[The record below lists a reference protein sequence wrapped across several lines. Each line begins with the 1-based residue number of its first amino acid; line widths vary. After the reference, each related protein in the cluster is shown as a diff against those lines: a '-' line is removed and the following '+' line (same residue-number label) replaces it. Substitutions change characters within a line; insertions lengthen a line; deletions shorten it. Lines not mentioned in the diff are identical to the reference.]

1 MVRCSPLNGKAEAIS
16 HGAAT
21 IINAIATGKGAAI
34 GVDLWTKAKVR
45 LTDQPRIIE
54 STIVSDPTESP
65 VLIENTVKKVLK
77 YFNLEEKFGAKVETL
92 SNIPIARGMKS
103 SSAAANAVALA
114 TVTALNKKLDDI
126 TIVKLGVEG
135 AIAAKVTITGAFD
148 DACASYFGGIIVTD
162 NLKRRIVKRFK
173 IAEDLAVLFHVPAE
187 KAYTAS
193 SDVRRM
199 KGVASLIKIAYRET
213 LKGNHWTALT
223 LNGLIYSSALGY
235 NPSIAID
242 ALLAGA
248 LAAGLS
254 GTGPAVTTIVR
265 NEEKDLVKDA
275 WQRYEGE
282 ILEAQI
288 NHEEAKVVG

>member
-1 MVRCSPLNGKAEAIS
+1 LNGKAEAIS

-34 GVDLWTKAKVR
+34 GVDLWTKARVR
-45 LTDQPRIIE
+45 LTDKPEIIE
-54 STIVSDPTESP
+54 STIVSDPTENP
-65 VLIENTVKKVLK
+65 ALIENTVRKVLK
-77 YFNLEEKFGAKVETL
+77 YFNLEGKFGAKVETL

-103 SSAAANAVALA
+103 SSAAGNAVALA
-114 TVTALNKKLDDI
+114 TVAALGKKLDDI
-126 TIVKLGVEG
+126 KIVKLGVEG

-148 DACASYFGGIIVTD
+148 DACASYFGGVVVTD
-162 NLKRRIVKRFK
+162 NLRRKIVKRFK
-173 IAEDLAVLFHVPAE
+173 ITENLAVLFHVPAE

-199 KGVASLIKIAYRET
+199 KGVAWLVKIAYKEA
-213 LKGNHWTALT
+213 LKENHWAALT

-235 NPSIAID
+235 NSSIAMD
-242 ALLAGA
+242 ALMAGA

-254 GTGPAVTTIVR
+254 GTGPAVTAIVPT
-265 NEEKDLVKDA
+265 EKKDLVKDA
-275 WQRYEGE
+275 WQKYEGE

-288 NHEEAKVVG
+288 NHEKAKVVS